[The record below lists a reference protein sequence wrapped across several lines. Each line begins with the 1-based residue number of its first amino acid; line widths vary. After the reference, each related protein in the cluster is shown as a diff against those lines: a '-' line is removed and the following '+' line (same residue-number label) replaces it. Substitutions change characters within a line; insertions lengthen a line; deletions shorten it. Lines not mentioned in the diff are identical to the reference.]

1 VRPKFFW
8 QTILPRLKEAV
19 ALAHNH
25 GAMFGYICT
34 SGTQP
39 MLDMYLEAG
48 IDVLI
53 GIDPVQGTYTDMDLM
68 KSKIGERICLWGGLS
83 GAITVEQG
91 TAEEVR
97 AAVKL
102 AVEKLGPR
110 GFILS
115 PIDNLT
121 LDMPRTW
128 ENVDVLI
135 DEWRRLR

>member
-1 VRPKFFW
+1 
-8 QTILPRLKEAV
+8 
-19 ALAHNH
+19 
-25 GAMFGYICT
+25 MFGYICT
-34 SGTQP
+34 SGTVP

-53 GIDPVQGTYTDMDLM
+53 GIDPVQGTYTKMDLM
-68 KSKIGERICLWGGLS
+68 KSKIGARICLWGGVS

-97 AAVKL
+97 AAVRL
-102 AVEKLGPR
+102 AIEKLGPR

-121 LDMPRTW
+121 LDAPRTW

-135 DEWRRLR
+135 EEWQRLR